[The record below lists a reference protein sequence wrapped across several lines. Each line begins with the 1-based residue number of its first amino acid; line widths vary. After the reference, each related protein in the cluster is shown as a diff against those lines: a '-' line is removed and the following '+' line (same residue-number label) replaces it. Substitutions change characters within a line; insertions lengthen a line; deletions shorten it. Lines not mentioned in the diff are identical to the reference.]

1 MSLAASSTTLQ
12 VGDSVTISVELVN
25 EGCAPVGLPLYRL
38 FVQPDGTEPILE
50 PEEPEPVE
58 HTLGL
63 HAGDWDAA
71 EFILRAV
78 KAGRVTLTA
87 GASFEVHLGYP
98 GPAYWSSGSAGEPL
112 VVTVTE
118 TTPATPEVTPTPTID
133 LTSIGSITADRVG
146 EQVTVEGRVVDAAS
160 FSEGFKFTLDDGGGQ
175 IVLLMWHSVYDDC
188 WDAAEINRGAT
199 VRASGEVSQYEGQLQ
214 VEPHF
219 GGDVKAIEGAVAQ
232 APRREIGSI
241 SGADEGQRA
250 MIEGEVVRTEGLA
263 SAVKV
268 FLKDLGPEAQGEI
281 VVFIWRNVLDRIANN
296 AGLGTPGS
304 RVRVVG
310 TVQVYRS
317 NLEVVPALP
326 NDVTVLEMP

>member
-1 MSLAASSTTLQ
+1 
-12 VGDSVTISVELVN
+12 
-25 EGCAPVGLPLYRL
+25 
-38 FVQPDGTEPILE
+38 
-50 PEEPEPVE
+50 VE

-63 HAGDWDAA
+63 QPGDSDAA
-71 EFILRAV
+71 EFTLRAV
-78 KAGRVTLTA
+78 RAGRVTLTA
-87 GASFEVHLGYP
+87 GVSFEVHLGYP
-98 GPAYWSSGSAGEPL
+98 GPAYWSGSGAREPL
-112 VVTVTE
+112 VITVTD
-118 TTPATPEVTPTPTID
+118 TTPATPEVTRTPTVE
-133 LTSIGSITADRVG
+133 LTPIGSITADSVG
-146 EQVTVEGRVVDAAS
+146 EEVAVEGAVVDAAS

-175 IVLLMWHSVYDDC
+175 IVLLMWHEVYDDC
-188 WDAAEINRGAT
+188 WGAAEINLGAT

-214 VEPHF
+214 VEPTF
-219 GGDVKAIEGAVAQ
+219 GGDVKIITGAGAH

-250 MIEGEVVRTEGLA
+250 TIEGEVIRTEGLS

-268 FLKDLGPEAQGEI
+268 FLRDEGPGAQGEI
-281 VVFIWRNVLDRIANN
+281 AVFIWRNVLDRIANN

-317 NLEVVPALP
+317 NLEIVPALP